1 MDRMHKIRDV
11 ILACLL
17 VAPAASAQTLR
28 SARTYMETAVIHHE
42 NGSAIVVANSPRP
55 LSQALSA
62 IRRAYGWVVDYEDPL
77 YTSSELTSNFD
88 PRFPSRAFKVPAG
101 GTFQSTYPET
111 PYMWSRTD
119 NEQAVL
125 DKIVADYNQSGNPG
139 RFIVRAQVDGS
150 YTVVGTEPGATAPPI
165 LSTPISFPSG
175 TRSLGDTLHLITG
188 AVSAAS
194 GVALY
199 VSGSPGIVRR
209 LIQSQVTIGANG
221 VPARY
226 VLVQAFTQANWKV
239 AWDMR
244 CTAPIPGCWLNLIPV
259 SRAPSNA
266 WGTGRP
272 ILVQ

>member
-1 MDRMHKIRDV
+1 MHKVRDV

-17 VAPAASAQTLR
+17 VAPAAIAQTSR
-28 SARTYMETAVIHHE
+28 QAHTYMERAVIHHE
-42 NGSAIVVANSPRP
+42 NGSATVAANSPRP

-62 IRRAYGWVVDYEDPL
+62 IRRGYGWVVDYEDPL
-77 YTSSELTSNFD
+77 YSNSDLTSNSD

-101 GTFQSTYPET
+101 GAFQSTYPET

-119 NEQAVL
+119 SEEAVL
-125 DKIVADYNQSGNPG
+125 DKLMADYNQSGNPG
-139 RFIVRAQVDGS
+139 QFTVLPQFDGS
-150 YTVVGTEPGATAPPI
+150 YAVVGTEPGSTAPPI
-165 LSTPISFPSG
+165 LSTPISIPSG

-209 LIQSQVTIGANG
+209 LIRSQVTIGANG
-221 VPARY
+221 APARY

-244 CTAPIPGCWLNLIPV
+244 CTAPMPGCWLNLIPV
-259 SRAPSNA
+259 SRAQHNA